1 MRDCRGNDINR
12 HLKNNKRDNNQN
24 VKQMK
29 LTHYIYIST
38 ALAMLT
44 ACSDD
49 VDPVYTVG
57 EADNAIRLEA
67 GVVDGGKTVQTRA
80 NWDTSNAERHGKHLA
95 LANGIK
101 LALRVDGTWT
111 GHTDAQDPDA
121 SSVSKPTTATAET
134 PADSKH
140 NSISMSPQLYWDD
153 YGTADPANKEMGRA
167 TGLTIY
173 GAAVNDASVSAPTI
187 SDWTA
192 TTWTLPE
199 DQSTAA
205 GNWTKRDLIVSN
217 NVTAGGD
224 GTLKFEEWKA
234 GTAND
239 LLEFKH
245 VMSKITINLKAN
257 KGFPTSGSG
266 LKGNT
271 ANKFENDPVVKL
283 LGRSE
288 DAEEV
293 AYAITSGKVNIETGV
308 VTPSTVAS
316 DLKIITTKRGD
327 YPTWSADTPS
337 STFQYTVQMSALVF
351 PGTVIGANPNDGTSD
366 IKSSAEKMTIAKLEV
381 DGNIYYIN
389 AQKISEAI
397 NGANEYKT
405 ESGKNYIL
413 NIIVDKTEVHVNAT
427 VAEWVDVIAEP
438 ATPKIDITTS
448 YGANVTSAFD
458 KTNLSFYYSKA
469 MDAPATDKYGIE
481 QSSLYQQDAVG
492 TNGTGVDK
500 GKIALEPSIYWPN
513 HSIKYFFRGVWPLT
527 TTESSSTT
535 APKVSLFTDLE
546 SKQHQGIAVSN
557 TSYDANTF
565 PSNLMIGIPL
575 QMNNDGTLKVDDTT
589 GKYIHDENNGQGISA
604 TEGKITLNFT
614 YRMAQVE
621 VHLVSS
627 GANEDNNIDFGS
639 KVADMPVIP
648 QAKVE
653 IVNGYKEG
661 YILLSDGSSKFA
673 SGVNRESYAMNPK
686 STTDPT
692 TIPTDASGYEN
703 DYFYRHD
710 VVIPQNLGTNN
721 TDAVKFCVTTYTPKE
736 GEPSA
741 YTEDKYYINVKDI
754 LLKSINNVACTS
766 ANNKITEWEAGKH
779 YVYTLKITKTQVIIE
794 ATIVDWISVVAGGDF
809 WL

>member
-1 MRDCRGNDINR
+1 
-12 HLKNNKRDNNQN
+12 
-24 VKQMK
+24 MK

-38 ALAMLT
+38 ALAALA

-49 VDPVYTVG
+49 IDPVYTVG

-111 GHTDAQDPDA
+111 GHTDAGGQDA
-121 SSVSKPTTATAET
+121 SSVSKPTTATVVGSAT
-134 PADSKH
+134 DSKH
-140 NSISMSPQLYWDD
+140 NSITMSPQLYWDD
-153 YGTADPANKEMGRA
+153 YGTADPANKTTGR
-167 TGLTIY
+167 TDGLTIY
-173 GAAVNDASVSAPTI
+173 GAAVNDATQAAPTI
-187 SDWTA
+187 SDWTS
-192 TTWTLPE
+192 TTWTLPA
-199 DQSTAA
+199 DQSTAD
-205 GNWTKRDLIVSN
+205 GNWTKNDLIISN
-217 NVTAGGD
+217 NVKPTTAGGD
-224 GTLKFEEWKA
+224 GTLKFDDWKA

-245 VMSKITINLKAN
+245 VMSKITINLMAN

-308 VTPSTVAS
+308 VTPSTEPS
-316 DLKIITTKRGD
+316 YQKIITTKRGD

-351 PGTVIGANPNDGTSD
+351 PGTLLGADPTKTGEEL
-366 IKSSAEKMTIAKLEV
+366 SSAEKMTIAKLEV

-397 NGANEYKT
+397 NSANDYKT

-427 VAEWVDVIAEP
+427 VAEWVDVTAEP
-438 ATPKIDITTS
+438 ATPKIDIMTS

-458 KTNLSFYYSKA
+458 KDKLSFYYSKA
-469 MDAPATDKYGIE
+469 MDAPSTDKYGIATGSAPSVFYKE
-481 QSSLYQQDAVG
+481 DASG
-492 TNGTGVDK
+492 SNAA
-500 GKIALEPSIYWPN
+500 GKITLDPNIYWPN
-513 HSIKYFFRGVWPLT
+513 HSTKYFFRGVWPQT
-527 TTESSSTT
+527 SVDNSSPAVTDFT
-535 APKVSLFTDLE
+535 AEDGD
-546 SKQHQGIAVSN
+546 HQGIAVSN
-557 TSYDANTF
+557 ASYDANTF

-575 QMNNDGTLKVDDTT
+575 QQNNDGTLKVDDTT

-621 VHLVSS
+621 VHLMSS
-627 GANEDNNIDFGS
+627 GMDTSKDPQVPFENNIDFGS
-639 KVADMPVIP
+639 EGGAK

-661 YILLSDGSSKFA
+661 YILLADGGVKFA
-673 SGVNRESYAMNPK
+673 SGSSTAPYEMTPK
-686 STTDPT
+686 STSLTGV
-692 TIPTDASGYEN
+692 TIPNYGETNFDWTTDAHKTLV
-703 DYFYRHD
+703 RHD
-710 VVIPQNLGTNN
+710 AIIPQGFG
-721 TDAVKFCVTTYTPKE
+721 TDAAPLQFKITTYDKTDN
-736 GEPSA
+736 
-741 YTEDKYYINVKDI
+741 TEDHYFINIKDI
-754 LLKSINNVACTS
+754 KVSKIGNTTYPDGEV
-766 ANNKITEWEAGKH
+766 ITEWKAGEH
-779 YVYTLKITKTQVIIE
+779 YVYTLNITKTQVTIE
-794 ATIVDWISVVAGGDF
+794 ATIVDWTTVYASGDF
-809 WL
+809 WLGGGSAPYSGN